1 MESVATAEMVEISK
15 GVHAMTFTKL
25 LAAAGLSATL
35 IGTSLALPVEAFAG
49 QGGNRVSRNAGNR
62 QGNRQSARSNRQT
75 NRFGGGQQRQAARQT
90 NQGNRRT
97 TVNENRNAR
106 INDRGVRGGIDTNN
120 RFPNREN
127 AINNRT
133 DRVNDRQDGRNHRVD
148 SRQDGMN
155 HRVDTRNKTARKY
168 ADNYWNGNGYYW
180 SGGYYGGWYGPSY
193 YNNWGWYNNSW
204 GAFAGGAVLGALLTT
219 ALTNNTQ
226 YVVVPNTS
234 YQLHYDTIKTS
245 GNMAYLTVD
254 GRQTSVDCK
263 AGTLNFK
270 TPATTA
276 EAELVNAACIYAF
289 GA

>member
-1 MESVATAEMVEISK
+1 MESMAGAEMVETSI
-15 GVHAMTFTKL
+15 GVHPMKFTKL
-25 LAAAGLSATL
+25 IAAAGLSATL

-49 QGGNRVSRNAGNR
+49 NRGNGVSRNAGNR
-62 QGNRQSARSNRQT
+62 QGNRQATRSNRQT
-75 NRFGGGQQRQAARQT
+75 NRWTGPQSRQTSRQT
-90 NQGNRRT
+90 NRGNRT
-97 TVNENRNAR
+97 TTFNENRQTRQTN
-106 INDRGVRGGIDTNN
+106 RGGIDTNN
-120 RFPNREN
+120 RPNREE

-133 DRVNDRQDGRNHRVD
+133 DRVEYRQDSRTDRVD
-148 SRQDGMN
+148 HRQDGMN
-155 HRVDTRNKTARKY
+155 HRVDERNKTARKY
-168 ADNYWNGNGYYW
+168 ADKYWNGNGYHW

-204 GAFAGGAVLGALLTT
+204 GVLAGGAVLGALLTT

-226 YVVVPNTS
+226 YVVVPNTN
-234 YQLHYDTIKTS
+234 YALQYDTIQTN
-245 GNMAYLTVD
+245 GNMAYFTVD

-270 TPATTA
+270 PPGTAA